1 MTGSDPQKM
10 KTPKLVLF
18 DIDGTLISA
27 RHPILSEA
35 FFVTVENTFGVK
47 DDRIYDYSKFEG
59 ATSRYICKAI
69 LEKHK
74 VPVTEENIQKYFRA
88 MYKYVVEN
96 MDESYGKGLF
106 PEVIP
111 FLTKLKE
118 NGIYRGVITG
128 NGEDVGWHKL
138 KVVGIDKYFDF
149 GVFGDIPE
157 KQDELAAQVG
167 PKALNV
173 LGFTFKPEN
182 IFVIGDTEKD
192 VERAKAIGAK
202 SIGVLTGRNDYLS
215 AMQKAGADLIV
226 SDLSDL
232 EVINFIHNS

>member
-182 IFVIGDTEKD
+182 I
-192 VERAKAIGAK
+192 
-202 SIGVLTGRNDYLS
+202 
-215 AMQKAGADLIV
+215 
-226 SDLSDL
+226 
-232 EVINFIHNS
+232 